1 MATRHAESLES
12 GLRLAGLHQSR
23 PQALAQAIEEEIA
36 ERSHDAGV
44 RLGTKAELQRR
55 FGVASTTVNE
65 AVRVL
70 EHRGVVLA
78 KPGPGGGVFVAE
90 RSNWLA
96 LSRLVLDFKHSAVAV
111 AEILAVR
118 DALET
123 LIATEAAEH
132 HRKRD
137 LEQLRRR
144 IDDLE
149 HHVHDPAAYLRS
161 NWSFHRR
168 AAQLC
173 SNTFARSLYEGLL
186 DFAEADLAHV
196 EGRGDFDGTA
206 NAQIHRELLEAIAS
220 RDPDAVAAAV
230 HRHNGARVDLALDSK

>member
-1 MATRHAESLES
+1 MAARRTDLPDP
-12 GLRLAGLHQSR
+12 GVRLASLHLRR
-23 PQALAQAIEEEIA
+23 PQALAQVIEEEIL
-36 ERSHDAGV
+36 EQGHGPGT
-44 RLGTKAELQRR
+44 RLGTKAELRER

-70 EHRGVVLA
+70 ENRGAVLA

-96 LSRLVLDFKHSAVAV
+96 LSRLVLDFKHSAVVV
-111 AEILAVR
+111 AEVLAVR
-118 DALET
+118 DSLET
-123 LIATEAAEH
+123 LVASEAATH

-137 LEQLRRR
+137 LAQLRRL
-144 IDDLE
+144 IDDMTR
-149 HHVHDPAAYLRS
+149 HVHAPAAYLRS
-161 NWSFHRR
+161 NWAFHRR

-206 NAQIHRELLEAIAS
+206 NVQTHSELVEAIAS
-220 RDPDAVAAAV
+220 RDLERVAAAV
-230 HRHNGARVDLALDSK
+230 RRHNEARVTLSLDS